1 MREQLFR
8 CLHNVLIAG
17 TGTAPKQRRVIWV
30 SFHRAKRMAI
40 SPENRTRFEAMGV
53 ELVRIDLLRAFEGSM
68 IARGTDRQ
76 QADEW
81 ITEQDRKR
89 RRYGCWRDAALLLLT
104 AIAAI
109 GAAIAAWPVIRGG
122 G

>member
-1 MREQLFR
+1 
-8 CLHNVLIAG
+8 
-17 TGTAPKQRRVIWV
+17 
-30 SFHRAKRMAI
+30 MAI

-53 ELVRIDLLRAFEGSM
+53 ELVRIDLLRAFEGTM